1 MSGVVSKVVSAS
13 TGSLRPGPLPP
24 APFISS
30 NGAATMHITQRFVWV
45 DELPFGA
52 AVARRDDEAGEI
64 FTYLSRA
71 VSEDELAAGLS
82 RVASSHLSGVYE
94 LSAVS

>member
-1 MSGVVSKVVSAS
+1 
-13 TGSLRPGPLPP
+13 
-24 APFISS
+24 
-30 NGAATMHITQRFVWV
+30 MHITQRFVWV

-64 FTYLSRA
+64 FTYMSRA
-71 VSEDELAAGLS
+71 VSEDELADALT
-82 RVASSHLSGVYE
+82 RVVTVHVSGVYE

>member
-1 MSGVVSKVVSAS
+1 MSGVMRKVMSIH
-13 TGSLRPGPLPP
+13 TEPP
-24 APFISS
+24 ARTPAARSPSNSS
-30 NGAATMHITQRFVWV
+30 NGAATMHITHRFVWV